1 MLYSFLKLP
10 FPDRGIDIAVIGGTA
25 AYTFLWDDAGAST
38 IQNLSSKSKEYTI
51 FDLQNELGKGNKAGA
66 LEIIYSL
73 LNGGMELVYINIML
87 TKYFSTILQSIEHT
101 KNKISDWEAA
111 KLSDASYGYYMN
123 CKKTRYFMNES
134 RLINALRALLKAD
147 LTLKTSAA
155 DKKTIAANLIVE
167 VFQN

>member
-1 MLYSFLKLP
+1 MKLP
-10 FPDRGIDIAVIGGTA
+10 FPDRGIDIAVIGGAA